1 MASSEVVEV
10 LVSAP
15 DLVRVVAGPAVV
27 ARETPSPEGRAIGA
41 VPEGAVVQ
49 VSRVVFEAQK
59 SNASRADVV
68 LLAHTGPP
76 RRRWR
81 AATRKAVCNPQG
93 SLSHETSRGLHV

>member
-76 RRRWR
+76 RRAPAQRPDWR
-81 AATRKAVCNPQG
+81 
-93 SLSHETSRGLHV
+93 